1 MKETAVLRF
10 GFALV
15 EGRSMEPT
23 LRAGDRLLV
32 DYRGR
37 PRPGS
42 ICLVRLPG
50 RPLSVKR
57 LVRPVGTG
65 WWIGSD
71 NPAAGVSSA
80 TVGPL
85 TQDDVVAVVRL
96 RVWPLDRRRS
106 VPSDTSG
113 GYGLG

>member
-1 MKETAVLRF
+1 VPRF

-42 ICLVRLPG
+42 VCLVRLPG

-71 NPAAGVSSA
+71 NRAAGVSSA
-80 TVGPL
+80 VVGPL
-85 TQDDVVAVVRL
+85 ARGDVVAVVRL
-96 RVWPLDRRRS
+96 RVWPPGRRRS
-106 VPSDTSG
+106 VPPGTGDAH
-113 GYGLG
+113 GLG